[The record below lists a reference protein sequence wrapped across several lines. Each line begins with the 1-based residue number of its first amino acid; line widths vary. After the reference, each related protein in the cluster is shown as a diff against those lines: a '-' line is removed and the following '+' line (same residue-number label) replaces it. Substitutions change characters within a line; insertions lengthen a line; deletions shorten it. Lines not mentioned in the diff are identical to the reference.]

1 MTRRA
6 NVAKV
11 QIARKE
17 LGMDDV
23 AYRLMLE
30 RLTGQTSSADCSD
43 AQLGLVLD
51 EMKAK
56 GWTPKFVAGGRIGRR
71 TRPVA
76 DHPSAK
82 KARALWLSLWNLGEV
97 RDPSEPALEAF
108 ARRQLGVEQLQWADQ
123 AQCYKLIEALKA
135 MAERAGWSQDTSGL
149 PRGTDLVKVLKVGL
163 LRLQAKRMGM
173 KLAIDRQ
180 PGAIFQA
187 DHSALDQAIR
197 SLGDQIR
204 AAATD
209 AAG

>member
-11 QIARKE
+11 QIARKD
-17 LGMDDV
+17 LGLDDV

-30 RLTGQTSSADCSD
+30 RLTGHTSSADCTD

-56 GWTPKFVAGGRIGRR
+56 GWTPKVVTGGRIGRR
-71 TRPVA
+71 ARPVA

-82 KARALWLSLWNLGEV
+82 KARALWLSLWHLGEV

-163 LRLQAKRMGM
+163 LRLQAKRLGM
-173 KLAIDRQ
+173 RLAIDRQ

-204 AAATD
+204 AAATAD
-209 AAG
+209 AG